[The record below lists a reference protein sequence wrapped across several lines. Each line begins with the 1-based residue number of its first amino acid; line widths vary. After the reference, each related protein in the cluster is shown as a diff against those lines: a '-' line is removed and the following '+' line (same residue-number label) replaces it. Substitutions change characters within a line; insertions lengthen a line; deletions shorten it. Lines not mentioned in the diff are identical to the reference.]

1 MSQEIPIFFK
11 SSRRI
16 KPKVKPEQL
25 IPSNTYTDSFPL
37 GATVILSDTNNRI
50 PSFKIYFNLER
61 PLDCAQHSFG
71 RRRVVAHQIFSH
83 TEKGYVT
90 WFGQGS
96 NVLMDDIP
104 KLHKII
110 KEVEALITA

>member
-25 IPSNTYTDSFPL
+25 IPSNTYTNSFPL

-50 PSFKIYFNLER
+50 PSFKIYFNLAKDIGT
-61 PLDCAQHSFG
+61 PTSFG
-71 RRRVVAHQIFSH
+71 CRRVVAHQIFSH